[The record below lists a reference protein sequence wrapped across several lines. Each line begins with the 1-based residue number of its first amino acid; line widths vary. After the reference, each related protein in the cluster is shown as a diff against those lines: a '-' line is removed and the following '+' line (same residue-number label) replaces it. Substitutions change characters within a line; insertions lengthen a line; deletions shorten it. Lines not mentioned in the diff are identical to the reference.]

1 MKEEKKIIQ
10 SELIELIKEDYKGDN
25 NINAFVSYLFTKG
38 IINTN
43 TALKVIIKA
52 TYSEILMRNNSSNFK
67 AELDIAVKYNV
78 SRTFVQNI
86 IYKNDNL
93 KF

>member
-1 MKEEKKIIQ
+1 MEEKKIIQ
-10 SELIELIKEDYKGDN
+10 SELTELIKEDYKGNN
-25 NINAFVSYLFTKG
+25 NINDFMIYLFSKG

-52 TYSEILMRNNSSNFK
+52 TYSEILKQNNSSNFK

-78 SRTFVQNI
+78 SRTFVQNC
-86 IYKNDNL
+86 IYKNDSL
-93 KF
+93 KI

>member
-1 MKEEKKIIQ
+1 MTETETIQKELA
-10 SELIELIKEDYKGDN
+10 ELLIEDYKGEM
-25 NINAFVSYLFTKG
+25 NIKDFTGYLFSKG
-38 IINTN
+38 VININ

-52 TYSEILMRNNSSNFK
+52 TYSEILIKNNSSNFK

-78 SRTFVQNI
+78 SRTFVQNC
-86 IYKNDNL
+86 IYKNNNI